1 MKCVTVYTKDYEL
14 FSDLYEKIMENLPGD
29 DEEKEIEGVTV
40 SDAGELP
47 EDYISR
53 MKTKPEVAVL
63 RITKSDIMILQHGE
77 VFEILIPGA

>member
-14 FSDLYEKIMENLPGD
+14 FSDLYEKIMGDLPGQ

-40 SDAGELP
+40 SDSGDTP
-47 EDYISR
+47 EDYIAK
-53 MKTKPEVAVL
+53 MKTKPDVAVL
-63 RITKSDIMILQHGE
+63 RVSKSDILILQHGE